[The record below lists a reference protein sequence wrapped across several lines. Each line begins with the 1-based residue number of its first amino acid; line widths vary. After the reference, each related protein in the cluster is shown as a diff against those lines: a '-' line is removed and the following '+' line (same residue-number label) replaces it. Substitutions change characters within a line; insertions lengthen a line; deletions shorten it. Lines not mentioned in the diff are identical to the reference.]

1 MDFGYPQV
9 MQGCRYYVDLTPVET
24 GDCVVSSCAK
34 SFLAT
39 GVLALA
45 FASTAVCAAAA
56 DRCDRNCLEGMVDR
70 YLAAMIA
77 HDAAPLPMAADVK
90 YTENQD
96 LVRIGEGIWHDAQQ
110 LGTYKIYA
118 ADTERGQIGFMGAV
132 KASGSW
138 TMIALR
144 LRVIARQIVEVETVL
159 PGRAANA
166 AAFGFGDAAAR
177 LTTPRAAFAQPL
189 EPSERRDRSVLINAA
204 DLHYEGVERGN
215 GDIVPFSDE
224 CVKIEN
230 GLQLIKNP
238 NFAFPAASPTGRR
251 LPNFAAMGCRDQ
263 FNTHIWDTDSV
274 TDRRYPVVDMERGIV
289 MTFVMYD
296 EYAKARCADVVDYG
310 LVCPPVAV
318 NPLTLVLAEAFK
330 IRNGEIHEVEAV
342 FTALPGLRLRGLW

>member
-1 MDFGYPQV
+1 MSIRPKCFHAAWALG
-9 MQGCRYYVDLTPVET
+9 
-24 GDCVVSSCAK
+24 
-34 SFLAT
+34 
-39 GVLALA
+39 LAL
-45 FASTAVCAAAA
+45 ASTAVSAATA
-56 DRCDRNCLEGMVDR
+56 DTCDRSCLEGMVDR

-77 HDAAPLPMAADVK
+77 HDPAPLPMAPEVK

-96 LVRIGEGIWHDAQQ
+96 LVRIGEGIWRDAQQ
-110 LGTYKIYA
+110 LSSYKIYA
-118 ADTERGQIGFMGAV
+118 ADIERGQVGFMGAV
-132 KASGSW
+132 KASDRW

-144 LRVIARQIVEVETVL
+144 LRVIARRIVEVEAVL
-159 PGRAANA
+159 PGRVANA

-177 LTTPRAAFAQPL
+177 LTTPRPAFAALLQ
-189 EPSERRDRSVLINAA
+189 PSERRDRTVLINAA

-238 NFAFPAASPTGRR
+238 DFAFPAASPTGRK

-263 FNTHIWDTDSV
+263 FNTHIWDTDTV

-289 MTFVMYD
+289 MTFVMYN
-296 EYAKARCADVVDYG
+296 EYARARCADVVDYG

-330 IRNGEIHEVEAV
+330 IRSGEIHEVEAV